1 MARHLHGRAARHLC
15 NCLYRPSIATSSS
28 SPNSTSCIGTRYL
41 SSQPSNSRIPNFA
54 FAFDIDGVLLRSST
68 PIPGASQCLSYLRK
82 HHIPFILLT
91 NGGGKT
97 EAERTRDLNN
107 KLSLPP
113 SHQIH
118 VSQLIQSHTPLSELA
133 TTHGTPSYKDKTILV
148 CGGDG
153 GACRLVA
160 EHYGFTNVVTPGD
173 IIAAYADIWPFS
185 SNFAAYYSTFARPLP
200 RPINLQAADPETESL
215 KIDAVMV
222 FNDPRDWG
230 LDCQLLL
237 DIMLSHKGIVGT
249 YSARNGKK
257 ELPNHGY
264 QSDGQPEIYFSNPD
278 LLWASAYPLSRLG
291 QGGFREAF
299 LGVWKAVTRNAT
311 GEEVELKY
319 NVMGKPHQPTY
330 EYAEKLMVQSR
341 KEAFG
346 DDVQDRVPLEKVYMI
361 GDNPESDIAGANNYK
376 SLVGAQWTSV
386 LTRTGVF
393 RAAEGETPTVEPK
406 IVVDD
411 VRVGVE
417 WALRDAEWDDVD
429 LAAVRLEEAEAKKV
443 SISAERAAA
452 LAQLSND
459 ELRGALS
466 DAARTKEH
474 EQTG

>member
-1 MARHLHGRAARHLC
+1 MARRLPSRAARHLS
-15 NCLYRPSIATSSS
+15 NGLNRPSITISSS
-28 SPNSTSCIGTRYL
+28 NGIGTRYL

-97 EAERTRDLNN
+97 EAQRTKDLNT

-113 SHQIH
+113 SSRIH

-133 TTHGTPSYKDKTILV
+133 TPHGTPSYRDKTVLV

-153 GACRLVA
+153 DACRLVA
-160 EHYGFTNVVTPGD
+160 EQYGFQHVVTPGD
-173 IIAAYADIWPFS
+173 IYAAYPDIWPFS
-185 SNFAAYYSTFARPLP
+185 SNFSAYYSSFARPLP
-200 RPINLQAADPETESL
+200 RPVNLDPADPATESL
-215 KIDAVMV
+215 KIDAIMV

-237 DIMLSHKGIVGT
+237 DIMLSHDGIVGT
-249 YSARNGKK
+249 HSRRNGKK

-278 LLWASAYPLSRLG
+278 LLWASAYPLPRLG

-299 LGVWKAVTRNAT
+299 LGVWRAVTRSAT
-311 GEEVELKY
+311 GKEVDLKY
-319 NVMGKPHQPTY
+319 TVMGKPSQPTY
-330 EYAEKLMVQSR
+330 EHAEKIMVESR
-341 KEAFG
+341 REAFG
-346 DDVQDRVPLEKVYMI
+346 RDVQEQVPLERVYML

-376 SLVGAQWTSV
+376 SLVGAKWTSV

-393 RAAEGETPTVEPK
+393 RAEEGETPSVQPK
-406 IVVDD
+406 MIVDD
-411 VRVGVE
+411 VRHGVE
-417 WALRDAEWDDVD
+417 WALRDAGWDDVD
-429 LAAVRLEEAEAKKV
+429 LSAFQPEEPRKV
-443 SISAERAAA
+443 FVSSSRAAD
-452 LAQLSND
+452 LAQLSSD
-459 ELRGALS
+459 DLKGALE
-466 DAARTKEH
+466 DAAQSGKH
-474 EQTG
+474 QQKA